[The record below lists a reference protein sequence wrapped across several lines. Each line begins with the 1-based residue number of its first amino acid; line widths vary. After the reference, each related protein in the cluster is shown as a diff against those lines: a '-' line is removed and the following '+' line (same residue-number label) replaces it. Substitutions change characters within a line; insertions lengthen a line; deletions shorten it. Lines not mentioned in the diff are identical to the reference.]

1 MSSSK
6 VAIVTG
12 AGSGVGAETAARLHR
27 RGFVVMVLDI
37 DAQAAKAQAANL
49 DPGGETAASW
59 AVDVRAR
66 DAVGKAV
73 ADIEARC
80 GRVDVLVNNA
90 GLPQTNLPF
99 EDVDAAMWTR
109 IMDVNVA
116 GIANLCAAV
125 TPLMRR
131 QRSGRIVNVT
141 SVSGIRARPGMSA
154 YCAAKAA
161 AISLT
166 QTLSLELAGDGIL
179 VNSIAPGSLKT
190 PMFEK
195 FLRPGETWDEAMAR
209 YLPQIPLG
217 RLGDPGEIADAI
229 TWVATDA
236 PGFMTGQVITIDG
249 GRSLS

>member
-1 MSSSK
+1 MSSGK

-12 AGSGVGAETAARLHR
+12 GGSGVGAETAQRLHR
-27 RGFVVMVLDI
+27 RGFVVVVLDI
-37 DAQAAKAQAANL
+37 NEEAAVAQARAL
-49 DPGGETAASW
+49 DASGETAAAW
-59 AVDVRAR
+59 MVDVCDR
-66 DAVGKAV
+66 DAV
-73 ADIEARC
+73 ARVVGDVEVRY

-99 EDVDAAMWTR
+99 EAVDATLWTR
-109 IMDVNVA
+109 IMEVNVS

-125 TPLMRR
+125 APAMRR
-131 QRSGRIVNVT
+131 QRAGRIVNVT

-166 QTLSLELAGDGIL
+166 QTLALELAVDGIL

-209 YLPQIPLG
+209 YLPQIPLR
-217 RLGDPGEIADAI
+217 RLGEPGEIADAI
-229 TWVATDA
+229 AWVATDA